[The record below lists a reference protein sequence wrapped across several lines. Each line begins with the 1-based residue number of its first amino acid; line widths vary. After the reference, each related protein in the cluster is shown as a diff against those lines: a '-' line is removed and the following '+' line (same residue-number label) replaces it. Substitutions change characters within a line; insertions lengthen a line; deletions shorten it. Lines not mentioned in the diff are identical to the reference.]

1 MSRRFGIAAGLAALA
16 LGGCDVGDFA
26 YGVGR
31 ALVEGEHYD
40 VKDGRVIWVSH
51 PSMGS
56 TPRRVEQPVTADPAT
71 FRVAEEKMYGL
82 DATAVFCKG
91 EPLDGGD
98 PQGFRL
104 LSRSGDGRVPGAT
117 DGRKVWLLCDEVE
130 GADGATFRLLE
141 GRYGT
146 DGKSVFIATSRID
159 GADPATLEI
168 LDLEDEISRDA
179 GHAYAGT
186 FPIPTDAP
194 RSIRSLGA
202 GYATDGRRVYW
213 RQFTAEGAD
222 PATFEVRVGERFGRD
237 GSGCWNGPRPQP
249 CLDP

>member
-1 MSRRFGIAAGLAALA
+1 MNRFPHAAAFTAL
-16 LGGCDVGDFA
+16 LLTGCDVGDFA

-31 ALVEGEHYD
+31 ALAEGEHYD

-56 TPRRVEQPVTADPAT
+56 IPRRVEQPVAADAAT
-71 FRVAEEKMYGL
+71 FRVAEDKMYGL

-91 EPLDGGD
+91 EPLEGGD
-98 PQGFRL
+98 PQDFRL
-104 LSRSGDGRVPGAT
+104 LPHSGDERVPVAT
-117 DGRKVWLLCDEVE
+117 DGRKVWLSCDEIE
-130 GADGATFRLLE
+130 GADGATFRFLD

-159 GADPATLEI
+159 GADPASLEI
-168 LDLEDEISRDA
+168 LDPEDEVSRDA
-179 GHAYAGT
+179 SRAYAGT

-202 GYATDGRRVYW
+202 GYSTDGHRVYW
-213 RQFTAEGAD
+213 RQFLADGAD
-222 PATFEVRVGERFGRD
+222 PATFEVRADERFGRD

-249 CLDP
+249 CLTP